1 MAVLIPD
8 EKYLFWLNWIFFLA
22 FISDQMHHLAIIPR
36 PFYILVPTSQCG
48 CKNNLVK
55 IILPFWIAF
64 RSKFAASKLQKF
76 LLHGSFYIKYQVRS
90 LLQQCEQ
97 IFKELTVARREECT
111 CVCVCVW
118 TCVFVCVLERERER
132 ERERESERSSWGG
145 RVKHLNKYFIPFLW
159 RVSSSVEKLMRD
171 AT

>member
-1 MAVLIPD
+1 
-8 EKYLFWLNWIFFLA
+8 
-22 FISDQMHHLAIIPR
+22 MHHLAIIPR

-97 IFKELTVARREECT
+97 IFKELTVASREERT
-111 CVCVCVW
+111 CVCVCERA
-118 TCVFVCVLERERER
+118 CLYVCLRGRERER
-132 ERERESERSSWGG
+132 EKVRGVAEEGEWSTWINISFRSSGECL
-145 RVKHLNKYFIPFLW
+145 HLLKNWWETQLNW
-159 RVSSSVEKLMRD
+159 AVVV
-171 AT
+171 